1 MNTPFFVNDLLEQKY
16 QVFSEKKKGYKCLID
31 QIDIQSVFRLGKKL
45 LSRILTYTHITLI
58 RPPLRDCRK
67 NNFCYLCVVACKS
80 TDRVY
85 TAFRLSENGRVTHPQ
100 STDKS
105 NSYFNF
111 VCLFMKSEI
120 FCYIKTILMQV
131 HEEYLDIHN

>member
-58 RPPLRDCRK
+58 TPPLRDCRK

-100 STDKS
+100 STDWVYTAFHLLKNMDELLTHS
-105 NSYFNF
+105 RRIRVIHISTLF
-111 VCLFMKSEI
+111 VCL
-120 FCYIKTILMQV
+120 
-131 HEEYLDIHN
+131 